1 MKAQDK
7 KNNSYFGGKNGNGTY
22 QNIINEIPQ
31 CKIYVEPMVG
41 GGGILKNLNLPEIT
55 VINDLD
61 SGVIDN
67 YSNVDQGQDIR
78 VYNVDYKIVCDIY
91 DSKESVIYF
100 DPPYHFETRKSQQK
114 RYFAE
119 WETKEHIE
127 FLNYV
132 RSLQSKIIISHYPF
146 YLYDKVLKDWR
157 TKEFLS
163 TTRSGQ
169 VVEKL
174 YMNFEKPKAL
184 QDYRY
189 IGEDFTDRQ
198 RIKRQ
203 NKRLFNKIA
212 QLPLYQR
219 QLLLSEISILQN
231 SHK

>member
-1 MKAQDK
+1 MKSQDK
-7 KNNSYFGGKNGNGTY
+7 KNSSYFGGKNGNGTY
-22 QNIINEIPQ
+22 QNIINEIPK
-31 CKIYVEPMVG
+31 CKIYIEPMVG

-61 SGVIDN
+61 PGVIDSYN
-67 YSNVDQGQDIR
+67 NVGSGKDIR
-78 VYNVDYKIVCDIY
+78 VYNEDYRKVCDIY

-100 DPPYHFETRKSQQK
+100 DPPYHFETRKSKQK

-119 WETKEHIE
+119 WETNDHIE

-132 RSLQSKIIISHYPF
+132 TRLHSYIIISHYPF
-146 YLYDKVLKDWR
+146 KLYDEFLRDWR

-163 TTRSGQ
+163 TTRHGQ

-212 QLPLYQR
+212 QLPLYQC
-219 QLLLSEISILQN
+219 QLLLSELSILQ
-231 SHK
+231 HRDI